1 MRRRSYWLLLGAAV
15 SAAVAVHALPVGA
28 ELVNLEAR
36 PHLDVNTTRFAD
48 SSLVDFTRHLSSSSA
63 SGGFLSVNREGHFCT
78 PDGQRIRF
86 WGINVAKDA
95 VFQSHATIEAMADL
109 FARAGFNLVRLHH
122 LDDVGGLLPR
132 ARAGQPQRIDPEK
145 LDAVDYWIAALGE
158 RGIWVYLDLLD
169 YRTFWEEE
177 GVANGSLLGR
187 GAKPYAL
194 FSDRLIEL
202 QIQYARQ
209 LLVEHTNP
217 YTGLNYAE
225 DGTVA
230 LVELCDENGLLAK
243 EDEWRRIM
251 PPYRRELIQRW
262 NGWLQ
267 DKYGTTEQLV
277 GAWRSEGCPEPLA
290 GFESLAA
297 GTVSLPGMA
306 LAAPMS
312 SSRRADARRFAARVH
327 REYFQHMC
335 QALRGMGVR
344 VPISAVT
351 DFEYPADL
359 FAVALEL
366 DFVASNYYFAHPL
379 FKPDRPSDV
388 LAYFE
393 SGNLLGARGPDT
405 ARRRLCGPRVAGKPL
420 VIREWNVCW
429 PNPYRAEGLLQ
440 TARCAA
446 EQDVDG
452 MILFSYGCQQDSGKL
467 SYFDL
472 SADPARWGLAALAGE
487 MFRAANMKHDSTVC
501 VVFSDADLWHSGDGT
516 LVDEVYD
523 LAAGARIVNWLPGCP
538 QVAADRVYLRPDARG
553 RKAEIL
559 AQITSD
565 DRPQVIDHLPGR
577 IPVPRSYGRF
587 AFVGGQETGSDL
599 AKADS
604 EQGILSVGSGQL
616 DGTLAWCSLDGAA
629 AEFAQAWVLKH
640 VGRCRN
646 TGQRSR
652 RHFVK
657 ADSSI
662 YALLEGGIAPVLTG
676 GRRAQQP
683 LAVQLGGQDVLTVHQ
698 TSGVWELVR
707 DGGQW
712 FFYSDVPGVRL
723 EIPALPQRVE
733 VTTFTELEQETS
745 IVTQPLTY
753 PQEALLVR
761 VCAARSEG

>member
-1 MRRRSYWLLLGAAV
+1 MRDGMLWLLLAV
-15 SAAVAVHALPVGA
+15 SVALVGPALPVGA

-36 PHLDVNTTRFAD
+36 PHLDVNSTRFAD
-48 SSLVDFTRHLSSSSA
+48 SSLVDFSEHLSSSPD
-63 SGGFLSVNREGHFCT
+63 SGGFLSVNQDGHFCA

-95 VFQSHATIEAMADL
+95 VFQSHAAIEAMADL

-122 LDDVGGLLPR
+122 IDDVGGLLPR
-132 ARAGQPQRIDPEK
+132 ERAGQPQRIDPDK
-145 LDAVDYWIAALGE
+145 LDAVDYWVAALGE

-194 FSDRLIEL
+194 FSHRIIEL
-202 QIQYARQ
+202 QVQYARQ
-209 LLVEHTNP
+209 LLTEHTNP
-217 YTGLNYAE
+217 YTGLSYAE
-225 DGTVA
+225 DPSVA
-230 LVELCDENGLLAK
+230 AIELCDESGLLAK

-277 GAWRSEGCPEPLA
+277 SAWRSEGCAEPLA

-297 GTVSLPGMA
+297 GTVSLPGVA
-306 LAAPMS
+306 LSAPMS
-312 SSRRADARRFAARVH
+312 AGRRADARRFAARVH
-327 REYFQHMC
+327 REYFQHMR

-351 DFEYPADL
+351 DFEYPADV
-359 FAVALEL
+359 FAVAAEL

-388 LAYFE
+388 LGYFE
-393 SGNLLGARGPDT
+393 SGNPLVARGPDT

-429 PNPYRAEGLLQ
+429 PNPYQAEGLLQ
-440 TARCAA
+440 ATRCAA
-446 EQDVDG
+446 EQNVDG
-452 MILFSYGCQQDSGKL
+452 MILFSYGCQQDAGKL

-487 MFRAANMKHDSTVC
+487 MFRTANIKHDSTVC
-501 VVFSDADLWHSGDGT
+501 VVFSDADLWHSSDGT

-523 LAAGARIVNWLPGCP
+523 LAAGARVINWLPGCP
-538 QVAADRVYLRPDARG
+538 RVAADRVYLRADARK
-553 RKAEIL
+553 RRVEIV
-559 AQITSD
+559 AQAASD
-565 DRPQVIDHLPGR
+565 DRPQVIDYLPGR
-577 IPVPRSYGRF
+577 MPVPGSYKRF
-587 AFVGGQETGSDL
+587 GFISGQETGSDS

-616 DGTLAWCSLDGAA
+616 DGTLAWCSLDGMP
-629 AEFAQAWVLKH
+629 AESAQAWVLKH

-657 ADSSI
+657 AGSSI
-662 YALLEGGIAPVLTG
+662 YALLEDGIAPVLTG

-683 LAVQLGGQDVLTVHQ
+683 LSVRLGGQEVLTVYQ

-707 DGGQW
+707 DGWQW

-723 EIPALPQRVE
+723 EIPALPQRIE
-733 VTTFTELEQETS
+733 VTTFTELEQETR

-761 VCAARSEG
+761 VCAARSED

>member
-1 MRRRSYWLLLGAAV
+1 MRRQRHWLLLAAV
-15 SAAVAVHALPVGA
+15 LAAVAGHALPVGA

-36 PHLDVNTTRFAD
+36 PHLDVNNTHFAD
-48 SSLVDFTRHLSSSSA
+48 SSLVDFSSRLSSPPHA
-63 SGGFLSVNREGHFCT
+63 DGFLSVNRDGHFCA
-78 PDGQRIRF
+78 PNGSRVRF

-122 LDDVGGLLPR
+122 IDDVGGLLPR
-132 ARAGQPQRIDPEK
+132 ERAGQPQRIAPEK

-158 RGIWVYLDLLD
+158 RGIRVYLDLLD

-187 GAKPYAL
+187 GAKPYAV
-194 FSDRLIEL
+194 FSDRIIEL

-217 YTGLNYAE
+217 YTGLSYAE
-225 DGTVA
+225 DPTVA
-230 LVELCDENGLLAK
+230 LVELCDENGLLAS
-243 EDEWRRIM
+243 EGDWRRIM

-277 GAWRSEGCPEPLA
+277 SAWRSEDCPEPLA
-290 GFESLAA
+290 SFESLPAS
-297 GTVSLPGMA
+297 TVSLPGMA
-306 LAAPMS
+306 LSAPMS
-312 SSRRADARRFAARVH
+312 SARMADARRFAARVH
-327 REYFQHMC
+327 REYFQRMRE
-335 QALRGMGVR
+335 ALRGMGVR

-351 DFEYPADL
+351 DFEYPADV
-359 FAVALEL
+359 FAVASEL

-379 FKPDRPSDV
+379 FKPDRPDDV

-393 SGNLLGARGPDT
+393 LSNPLVARGPDT
-405 ARRRLCGPRVAGKPL
+405 ARRRLCGSRVVGKPL

-429 PNPYRAEGLLQ
+429 PNQYRAEGILQ
-440 TARCAA
+440 AARCGA

-452 MILFSYGCQQDSGKL
+452 MILFSYGYQQDSGKL
-467 SYFDL
+467 SYFDV

-487 MFRAANMKHDSTVC
+487 MFCTANVKHKSTVC
-501 VVFSDADLWHSGDGT
+501 VVFSETDLWHSTDGT

-523 LAAGARIVNWLPGCP
+523 LAASARVVNWLPGCP
-538 QVAADRVYLRPDARG
+538 QVAADRVYLRPGARE
-553 RKAEIL
+553 RESQIL
-559 AQITSD
+559 AQVASG
-565 DRPQVIDHLPGR
+565 DRPQVIDHLPGQ
-577 IPVPRSYGRF
+577 IPVPRSYERF
-587 AFVGGQETGSDL
+587 GFISGQETGSDS
-599 AKADS
+599 AKGNS

-616 DGTLAWCSLDGAA
+616 DGTLAWCSLDGMP
-629 AEFAQAWVLKH
+629 AESAQAWVLKH

-646 TGQRSR
+646 TGERSR

-657 ADSSI
+657 AGSSI
-662 YALLEGGIAPVLTG
+662 YALLEDGIAPILTG
-676 GRRAQQP
+676 GRRAQHP
-683 LAVQLGGQDVLTVHQ
+683 LGVRLGGQDVLTIYQ

-707 DGGQW
+707 DGAQW

-723 EIPALPQRVE
+723 ELPALPQRVE
-733 VTTFTELEQETS
+733 VTTFTELAQETS
-745 IVTQPLTY
+745 TVTQPLTY

-761 VCAARSEG
+761 VCAGRSEG

>member
-388 LAYFE
+388 LA
-393 SGNLLGARGPDT
+393 
-405 ARRRLCGPRVAGKPL
+405 
-420 VIREWNVCW
+420 
-429 PNPYRAEGLLQ
+429 
-440 TARCAA
+440 
-446 EQDVDG
+446 
-452 MILFSYGCQQDSGKL
+452 
-467 SYFDL
+467 
-472 SADPARWGLAALAGE
+472 
-487 MFRAANMKHDSTVC
+487 
-501 VVFSDADLWHSGDGT
+501 
-516 LVDEVYD
+516 
-523 LAAGARIVNWLPGCP
+523 
-538 QVAADRVYLRPDARG
+538 
-553 RKAEIL
+553 
-559 AQITSD
+559 
-565 DRPQVIDHLPGR
+565 
-577 IPVPRSYGRF
+577 
-587 AFVGGQETGSDL
+587 
-599 AKADS
+599 
-604 EQGILSVGSGQL
+604 
-616 DGTLAWCSLDGAA
+616 
-629 AEFAQAWVLKH
+629 
-640 VGRCRN
+640 
-646 TGQRSR
+646 
-652 RHFVK
+652 
-657 ADSSI
+657 
-662 YALLEGGIAPVLTG
+662 
-676 GRRAQQP
+676 
-683 LAVQLGGQDVLTVHQ
+683 
-698 TSGVWELVR
+698 
-707 DGGQW
+707 
-712 FFYSDVPGVRL
+712 
-723 EIPALPQRVE
+723 
-733 VTTFTELEQETS
+733 
-745 IVTQPLTY
+745 
-753 PQEALLVR
+753 
-761 VCAARSEG
+761 

>member
-1 MRRRSYWLLLGAAV
+1 MRRRRHWLLLAAV
-15 SAAVAVHALPVGA
+15 SVALAAPVLPVGA

-36 PHLDVNTTRFAD
+36 PHLDVNSTRFAD
-48 SSLVDFTRHLSSSSA
+48 SSLVDFSRHLSSSSTSA
-63 SGGFLSVNREGHFCT
+63 GFLAVDQDGHFCT
-78 PDGQRIRF
+78 PDGRRVRF

-109 FARAGFNLVRLHH
+109 FARTGFNLVRLHH
-122 LDDVGGLLPR
+122 IDDIDGLLPP
-132 ARAGQPQRIDPEK
+132 ARAGQPQRIDPAK

-187 GAKPYAL
+187 GAKPYAV

-202 QIQYARQ
+202 QIEYARQ
-209 LLVEHTNP
+209 LLAEHTNP
-217 YTGLNYAE
+217 YTGLSYAE
-225 DGTVA
+225 DPTVA
-230 LVELCDENGLLAK
+230 LVELCDENGLLAS

-277 GAWRSEGCPEPLA
+277 AAWRSKDCPAPLA

-312 SSRRADARRFAARVH
+312 SGRRADARRFAARVH
-327 REYFQHMC
+327 REYFQHMR

-359 FAVALEL
+359 FAVASEL
-366 DFVASNYYFAHPL
+366 DFVAANYYFAHPL
-379 FKPDRPSDV
+379 FKPDRPGDV

-393 SGNLLGARGPDT
+393 SGNPLVTRGPDT

-420 VIREWNVCW
+420 VIREWNICW
-429 PNPYRAEGLLQ
+429 PNQYRAEGILQ
-440 TARCAA
+440 AARCAA

-452 MILFSYGCQQDSGKL
+452 MILFSYGCQRDPGKL

-487 MFRAANMKHDSTVC
+487 MFRAANIKHDSTVC
-501 VVFSDADLWHSGDGT
+501 VVFSEADLWHSGDGT

-523 LAAGARIVNWLPGCP
+523 LAAGACIVNWFPGCP
-538 QVAADRVYLRPDARG
+538 RLAADRVYLRPGAHGRG
-553 RKAEIL
+553 AELL
-559 AQITSD
+559 AQVTSGA
-565 DRPQVIDHLPGR
+565 RPQVIDHLLR
-577 IPVPRSYGRF
+577 QIPVPRSYEQF
-587 AFVGGQETGSDL
+587 AFLSGQETGSNS
-599 AKADS
+599 ANAGS
-604 EQGILSVGSGQL
+604 EQGILAVDSSRL
-616 DGTLAWCSLDGAA
+616 DGTLAWCSLGGVVVGS
-629 AEFAQAWVLKH
+629 AQAWVLKH

-657 ADSSI
+657 AGSSI

-683 LAVQLGGQDVLTVHQ
+683 LVVRLGGQDVLAIYQ
-698 TSGVWELVR
+698 SGGIWELVR
-707 DGGQW
+707 DGTQW

-733 VTTFTELEQETS
+733 VTTFTELTQETR

-753 PQEALLVR
+753 PPETLMVR

>member
-1 MRRRSYWLLLGAAV
+1 MMCRRLWLLL
-15 SAAVAVHALPVGA
+15 AAVAVPVAGNALPVSA

-36 PHLDVNTTRFAD
+36 PRLDVNTTRFAD
-48 SSLVDFTRHLSSSSA
+48 SSLVDFSGRLSSSSD
-63 SGGFLSVNREGHFCT
+63 SGGFLSVNEQGHFCT

-95 VFQSHATIEAMADL
+95 VFQSRATIEAMADL

-122 LDDVGGLLPR
+122 IDDVGGLLPR

-202 QIQYARQ
+202 QVQYARQ
-209 LLVEHTNP
+209 LLVDHTNP
-217 YTGLNYAE
+217 YTGLSYAE
-225 DGTVA
+225 DPTVA
-230 LVELCDENGLLAK
+230 LVELCDENGLLAS

-251 PPYRRELIQRW
+251 PPYRRELVQRW

-267 DKYGTTEQLV
+267 DKYGTAEQLV
-277 GAWRSEGCPEPLA
+277 GAWRSEDCPEPLA
-290 GFESLAA
+290 GFESLQA

-306 LAAPMS
+306 LSAPLS
-312 SSRRADARRFAARVH
+312 SSRRADARQFVTQVH
-327 REYFQHMC
+327 REYFQHMR
-335 QALRGMGVR
+335 QALRGMGVQ

-351 DFEYPADL
+351 DFEYPADV
-359 FAVALEL
+359 FAVAAEL

-393 SGNLLGARGPDT
+393 SGNPLVARGPDT

-452 MILFSYGCQQDSGKL
+452 MILFSYGYQQDSGKL

-487 MFRAANMKHDSTVC
+487 IFRAVNIKHESTVG
-501 VVFSDADLWHSGDGT
+501 VVFNKADLWHSGDGT
-516 LVDEVYD
+516 LVDDVYD
-523 LAAGARIVNWLPGCP
+523 LAAGARVINWLPGCP
-538 QVAADRVYLRPDARG
+538 QVAADRVYLRLDARK
-553 RKAEIL
+553 RRAEIL
-559 AQITSD
+559 AQIASD
-565 DRPQVIDHLPGR
+565 DRPQVIDHLPER
-577 IPVPRSYGRF
+577 IPVPRSYERF
-587 AFVGGQETGSDL
+587 AFISGQEAGSDS
-599 AKADS
+599 AKAGS
-604 EQGILSVGSGQL
+604 EQRILSVGSGQL
-616 DGTLAWCSLDGAA
+616 DGTLAWCSLDGAV
-629 AEFAQAWVLKH
+629 AESAQAWILKH
-640 VGRCRN
+640 IGRCRN

-657 ADSSI
+657 AGSSI
-662 YALLEGGIAPVLTG
+662 YALLEDGIAPILTG

-683 LAVQLGGQDVLTVHQ
+683 LSVRLGGQDVLTVYQ

-707 DGGQW
+707 DGDQW
-712 FFYSDVPGVRL
+712 LFYSDVPGVRL

-745 IVTQPLTY
+745 IITQPLTY
-753 PQEALLVR
+753 PQEALLIR
-761 VCAARSEG
+761 VCPVRSED